1 MTDIAQREQ
10 YLTHMLGHVQQ
21 HCYIKPPFYF
31 DDDYNIHL
39 GDNVYVNT
47 YNTWLDIGLFLSTIT
62 SKIRPNV
69 QLITVNHSLDPTK
82 RRSGI
87 EQGQKMTMADD
98 VWIDADVPVL
108 PGVTIHQGATVAA
121 RRIVTHAVPAYTD
134 VADNPTKVIRQLND
148 TL

>member
-1 MTDIAQREQ
+1 M
-10 YLTHMLGHVQQ
+10 THMLGHVQQ
-21 HCYIKPPFYF
+21 HCYIEPPFYF

-39 GDNVYVNT
+39 SDNVYVNT
-47 YNTWLDIGLFLSTIT
+47 HNTWLDIGLFLSTIT

-87 EQGQKMTMADD
+87 EQGQKMTIADD

-108 PGVTIHQGATVAA
+108 PGVTVHQGATVAA

>member
-1 MTDIAQREQ
+1 M
-10 YLTHMLGHVQQ
+10 THMLGHVQQ

>member
-1 MTDIAQREQ
+1 
-10 YLTHMLGHVQQ
+10 MLGHVQQ
-21 HCYIKPPFYF
+21 HCYIEPPFYF
-31 DDDYNIHL
+31 DYDYNIHL

-47 YNTWLDIGLFLSTIT
+47 HNTWLDIGLFLSTIT

-87 EQGQKMTMADD
+87 EQGQKMTIADD

-108 PGVTIHQGATVAA
+108 PGVTVHQGATVAA

>member
-1 MTDIAQREQ
+1 M
-10 YLTHMLGHVQQ
+10 THMLGHVQQ
-21 HCYIKPPFYF
+21 HCYIEPPFYF
-31 DDDYNIHL
+31 DYDYNIHL
-39 GDNVYVNT
+39 SDNVYVNT
-47 YNTWLDIGLFLSTIT
+47 HNTWLDIGLFLSTIT

-87 EQGQKMTMADD
+87 KQGQKMTMADD

-108 PGVTIHQGATVAA
+108 PGVTVHQGATVAA

-134 VADNPTKVIRQLND
+134 VADNPTKVIRQLDD